1 MAPTSI
7 VSIEWARLKGQRPR
21 SAGCNARLGEHGQ
34 AVTTPI
40 ARISTDDGSSGFGW
54 AILDPTRAESL
65 LGTVLADTL
74 VSQGDPSTGIAAPFR
89 AIEYPLLDL
98 LAKRAGKPVYALVG
112 DSTSETPLRVACYDT
127 SLYMDE
133 LHLADETEAVDLM
146 VGEAGEG
153 VARGHRAFKIKV
165 GRGAMHMPLEDGTRR
180 DIAVIHAV
188 RRAVGP
194 HAQLMIDANN
204 GYNLNLAKRVLM
216 ETAEARLHW
225 LEEPFHEDAT
235 LYRHLK
241 AWLGAEGLAVLIADG
256 EGDASPRLLDWAQ
269 QGLIDVIQYDVRH
282 PGFSRW
288 LELGPTF
295 DTWEV
300 RSAPHNYGEP
310 YGNYA
315 SCHLA
320 PVIERFEMV
329 EWDEAI
335 LEGVDATGYR
345 LHNGFVTVPE
355 KPGFGLDLDDAAFT
369 HAVHRDGFTVA
380 LA

>member
-1 MAPTSI
+1 VAPTSI
-7 VSIEWARLKGQRPR
+7 ASIEWAQLKGQRPR
-21 SAGCNARLGEHGQ
+21 RAGCNARLGEHGQ

-40 ARISTDDGSSGFGW
+40 ARIRTDDGSSGFGW
-54 AILDPTRAESL
+54 ARLDPSRAKSL
-65 LGTVLADTL
+65 LGINLTDTL
-74 VSQGDPSTGIAAPFR
+74 ASPSDPSTGIGTPFR

-112 DSTSETPLRVACYDT
+112 STTSELPLRVPCYDT
-127 SLYMDE
+127 SLYIDE
-133 LHLADETEAVDLM
+133 LNLSDEAEAIDLM
-146 VGEAGEG
+146 VNEAYEG

-188 RRAVGP
+188 RHAVGQD
-194 HAQLMIDANN
+194 AQLMVDANN
-204 GYNLNLAKRVLM
+204 GYNLNLTKRVLV

-241 AWLGAEGLAVLIADG
+241 AWLAAEGLSVLIADG
-256 EGDASPRLLDWAQ
+256 EGDASPRLLDWAR
-269 QGLIDVIQYDVRH
+269 QGLVDVIQYDVRH

-288 LELGPTF
+288 LELGPTL
-295 DTWEV
+295 DAWDV

-335 LEGVDATGYR
+335 LEGVDATDYR
-345 LHNGFVTVPE
+345 LRNGFVTVPME
-355 KPGFGLDLDDAAFT
+355 PGFGLDLDDAAFT
-369 HAVHRDGFTVA
+369 RAVQRDGFTVT